1 MSKSRYLARRAGGD
15 DFLARALSGQH
26 GGKACRAGKIR
37 PMAKSLPNEIQLLP
51 SLLDRLLDDHP
62 EESREPAWREVQ
74 VVRLLKTS
82 LCRDLQNLLNASR
95 VLSVIPERYAA
106 LKTSLLKYGLPDLQS
121 MEVREDHDLGHLCRL
136 IEESIQAVEPRLQ
149 GVRVR
154 PVVDADDKKPIDR
167 RVRFEI
173 EAVLV
178 VEPLREPVL
187 FSSSLDVASGE
198 FAVEGGT

>member
-1 MSKSRYLARRAGGD
+1 
-15 DFLARALSGQH
+15 
-26 GGKACRAGKIR
+26 
-37 PMAKSLPNEIQLLP
+37 MAKSIPNEIQLLP

-62 EESREPAWREVQ
+62 EESREPAWRDVQ
-74 VVRLLKTS
+74 VIRVLKAS
-82 LCRDLQNLLNASR
+82 LCRDLQNLLNAHR
-95 VLSVIPERYAA
+95 MLATIPEVYSE
-106 LKTSLLKYGLPDLQS
+106 LKTSLLNYGLPDLQS
-121 MEVREDHDLGHLCRL
+121 MEVREDHDLGLLCRL
-136 IEESIQAVEPRLQ
+136 IEESIQAFEPRLQ

-154 PVVDADDKKPIDR
+154 PVIDAEGKKPIDR

-198 FAVEGGT
+198 FAGEGTK

>member
-1 MSKSRYLARRAGGD
+1 MVKS
-15 DFLARALSGQH
+15 
-26 GGKACRAGKIR
+26 I
-37 PMAKSLPNEIQLLP
+37 PNEIQLRP

-95 VLSVIPERYAA
+95 MLAVIPERYAA
-106 LKTSLLKYGLPDLQS
+106 LKTSLLNYGLPDLQS
-121 MEVREDHDLGHLCRL
+121 MEVREDHDLGLLCRL
-136 IEESIQAVEPRLQ
+136 IEESIQAFEPRLQ

-154 PVVDADDKKPIDR
+154 PVIDAEGKKPIDR

-198 FAVEGGT
+198 FAVEGAK

>member
-1 MSKSRYLARRAGGD
+1 
-15 DFLARALSGQH
+15 
-26 GGKACRAGKIR
+26 
-37 PMAKSLPNEIQLLP
+37 MAKSISSNEPQLLP

-62 EESREPAWREVQ
+62 EESREPAWRDVQ
-74 VVRLLKTS
+74 VVRVLKMS
-82 LCRDLQNLLNASR
+82 LCRDLQNLLNAHR
-95 VLSVIPERYAA
+95 LLAVIPDAYTD
-106 LKTSLLKYGLPDLQS
+106 LKTSLLNYGLPDLQS
-121 MEVREDHDLGHLCRL
+121 MEVREDHDLGLLCRL
-136 IEESIQAVEPRLQ
+136 IEESIQAFEPRLQ

-154 PVVDADDKKPIDR
+154 PVIDAEGKKPIDR

-198 FAVEGGT
+198 FAVEGAK

>member
-1 MSKSRYLARRAGGD
+1 MSKS
-15 DFLARALSGQH
+15 
-26 GGKACRAGKIR
+26 I
-37 PMAKSLPNEIQLLP
+37 PNEIQLLP

-74 VVRLLKTS
+74 VVRVLKAS
-82 LCRDLQNLLNASR
+82 LCRDLQNLLNAHR
-95 VLSVIPERYAA
+95 LLTTIPEVYSE
-106 LKTSLLKYGLPDLQS
+106 LKTSLLNYGLPDLQS
-121 MEVREDHDLGHLCRL
+121 MEVREDHDLGLLCRL
-136 IEESIQAVEPRLQ
+136 IEESIQAFEPRLQ

-154 PVVDADDKKPIDR
+154 PVIDAEGKKPIDR

-198 FAVEGGT
+198 FAVEGAK

>member
-1 MSKSRYLARRAGGD
+1 MSKS
-15 DFLARALSGQH
+15 
-26 GGKACRAGKIR
+26 I
-37 PMAKSLPNEIQLLP
+37 PNEIQLLP

-62 EESREPAWREVQ
+62 EETREPAWRDVQ
-74 VVRLLKTS
+74 VIRVLKAS
-82 LCRDLQNLLNASR
+82 LCRDLQNLLNAHR
-95 VLSVIPERYAA
+95 LLATIPEVYSE
-106 LKTSLLKYGLPDLQS
+106 LKTSLLNYGLPDLQS
-121 MEVREDHDLGHLCRL
+121 MEVREDHDLGLLCRL
-136 IEESIQAVEPRLQ
+136 IEESIQAFEPRLQ

-154 PVVDADDKKPIDR
+154 PVIDAEGKKPIDR

-198 FAVEGGT
+198 FAVEGAK

>member
-1 MSKSRYLARRAGGD
+1 
-15 DFLARALSGQH
+15 
-26 GGKACRAGKIR
+26 
-37 PMAKSLPNEIQLLP
+37 MAKSLPNEIQLLP

-95 VLSVIPERYAA
+95 MLAVIPERYAA
-106 LKTSLLKYGLPDLQS
+106 LKTSLLNYGLPDLQS

-136 IEESIQAVEPRLQ
+136 IEESIQAFEPRLQ

-198 FAVEGGT
+198 FAVEGGV

>member
-1 MSKSRYLARRAGGD
+1 
-15 DFLARALSGQH
+15 
-26 GGKACRAGKIR
+26 
-37 PMAKSLPNEIQLLP
+37 MAKSLPNEIPLLP

-95 VLSVIPERYAA
+95 MLSVIPERYAA
-106 LKTSLLKYGLPDLQS
+106 LKTSLLNYGLPDLQS

-136 IEESIQAVEPRLQ
+136 IEESIQAFEPRLQ

-154 PVVDADDKKPIDR
+154 PVIDADDKKPIDR

-198 FAVEGGT
+198 FAVEGGA

>member
-1 MSKSRYLARRAGGD
+1 
-15 DFLARALSGQH
+15 
-26 GGKACRAGKIR
+26 
-37 PMAKSLPNEIQLLP
+37 MAKSIPNEIQLLP
-51 SLLDRLLDDHP
+51 SLLDRLLDDYP
-62 EESREPAWREVQ
+62 EENREPAWREVQ

-82 LCRDLQNLLNASR
+82 LCRDLQNLLNAHR
-95 VLSVIPERYAA
+95 LLATIPEVYSE
-106 LKTSLLKYGLPDLQS
+106 LKTSLLNYGLPDLQS
-121 MEVREDHDLGHLCRL
+121 MEVREDHDLGLLCRL
-136 IEESIQAVEPRLQ
+136 IEESIQAFEPRLQ

-154 PVVDADDKKPIDR
+154 PVIDAEGKKPIDR

-198 FAVEGGT
+198 FAVEGAK

>member
-1 MSKSRYLARRAGGD
+1 
-15 DFLARALSGQH
+15 
-26 GGKACRAGKIR
+26 
-37 PMAKSLPNEIQLLP
+37 MAKSLPNEIQLLP

-106 LKTSLLKYGLPDLQS
+106 LKTSLLNYGLPDLQS
-121 MEVREDHDLGHLCRL
+121 IEVREDHDLGHLCRL
-136 IEESIQAVEPRLQ
+136 IEESSQAFEPRLQ

-187 FSSSLDVASGE
+187 FSSSLDIASGE
-198 FAVEGGT
+198 FAVEGGA

>member
-1 MSKSRYLARRAGGD
+1 
-15 DFLARALSGQH
+15 
-26 GGKACRAGKIR
+26 
-37 PMAKSLPNEIQLLP
+37 MAKSLPNEIQLLP

-106 LKTSLLKYGLPDLQS
+106 LKTSLLNYGLPDLQS
-121 MEVREDHDLGHLCRL
+121 IEVREDHDLGHLCRL
-136 IEESIQAVEPRLQ
+136 IEESIQAFEPRLQ

-187 FSSSLDVASGE
+187 FSSSLDIASGE
-198 FAVEGGT
+198 FAVEGGA

>member
-1 MSKSRYLARRAGGD
+1 
-15 DFLARALSGQH
+15 
-26 GGKACRAGKIR
+26 
-37 PMAKSLPNEIQLLP
+37 MAKSIPNEIQLLP
-51 SLLDRLLDDHP
+51 SLLDRLLDDYP

-82 LCRDLQNLLNASR
+82 LCRDLQNLLNAHR
-95 VLSVIPERYAA
+95 LLATIPEVYSE
-106 LKTSLLKYGLPDLQS
+106 LKTSLLNYGLPDLQS

-136 IEESIQAVEPRLQ
+136 IEESIQAFEPRLQ

-198 FAVEGGT
+198 FAVEGGA

>member
-1 MSKSRYLARRAGGD
+1 
-15 DFLARALSGQH
+15 
-26 GGKACRAGKIR
+26 
-37 PMAKSLPNEIQLLP
+37 MAKSIPNEFQLLP

-62 EESREPAWREVQ
+62 EETRESAWRDVQ
-74 VVRLLKTS
+74 VVRVLKAS
-82 LCRDLQNLLNASR
+82 LCRDLQNLLNAHR
-95 VLSVIPERYAA
+95 LLAVIPEAYTE
-106 LKTSLLKYGLPDLQS
+106 LKTSLLNYGLPDLQS
-121 MEVREDHDLGHLCRL
+121 MEVREDHDLGLLCRL
-136 IEESIQAVEPRLQ
+136 IEESIQAFEPRLQ

-154 PVVDADDKKPIDR
+154 PVIDAEGKKPIDR

-198 FAVEGGT
+198 FAVEGTK

>member
-1 MSKSRYLARRAGGD
+1 MSKS
-15 DFLARALSGQH
+15 
-26 GGKACRAGKIR
+26 I
-37 PMAKSLPNEIQLLP
+37 PNEIQLLP

-62 EESREPAWREVQ
+62 EESRESAWRDVQ
-74 VVRLLKTS
+74 VIRVLKMS
-82 LCRDLQNLLNASR
+82 LCRDLQNLLNAHR
-95 VLSVIPERYAA
+95 LLAAIPEVYSE
-106 LKTSLLKYGLPDLQS
+106 LKTSLLNYGLPDLQS
-121 MEVREDHDLGHLCRL
+121 MEVREDHDLGLLCRL
-136 IEESIQAVEPRLQ
+136 IEESIQAFEPRLQ

-154 PVVDADDKKPIDR
+154 PVIEAEGKKPIDR

-198 FAVEGGT
+198 FAVEGTS

>member
-1 MSKSRYLARRAGGD
+1 
-15 DFLARALSGQH
+15 
-26 GGKACRAGKIR
+26 
-37 PMAKSLPNEIQLLP
+37 MAKSIPNEIQLLP

-74 VVRLLKTS
+74 VVRVLKAS
-82 LCRDLQNLLNASR
+82 LCRDLQNLLNAHR
-95 VLSVIPERYAA
+95 LLAVIPEAYTE
-106 LKTSLLKYGLPDLQS
+106 LKTSLLNYGLPDLQS
-121 MEVREDHDLGHLCRL
+121 MEVREDHDLGLLCRL
-136 IEESIQAVEPRLQ
+136 IEESIQAFEPRLQ

-154 PVVDADDKKPIDR
+154 PVIDAEGKKPIDR

-198 FAVEGGT
+198 FAVEGAK

>member
-1 MSKSRYLARRAGGD
+1 
-15 DFLARALSGQH
+15 
-26 GGKACRAGKIR
+26 
-37 PMAKSLPNEIQLLP
+37 MAKSIPNEIQLLP

-62 EESREPAWREVQ
+62 EDSREPAWRDVQ
-74 VVRLLKTS
+74 VIRVLKAS
-82 LCRDLQNLLNASR
+82 LCRDLQNLLNAHR
-95 VLSVIPERYAA
+95 LLATIPEVYSE
-106 LKTSLLKYGLPDLQS
+106 LKTSLLNYGLPDLQS
-121 MEVREDHDLGHLCRL
+121 MEVREDHDLGLLCRL
-136 IEESIQAVEPRLQ
+136 IEESIQAFEPRLQ

-154 PVVDADDKKPIDR
+154 PVIDAEGKKPIDR

-198 FAVEGGT
+198 FAVEGAK

>member
-1 MSKSRYLARRAGGD
+1 MT
-15 DFLARALSGQH
+15 
-26 GGKACRAGKIR
+26 
-37 PMAKSLPNEIQLLP
+37 KSLPNEIQLLP

-95 VLSVIPERYAA
+95 MLSVIPERYAA
-106 LKTSLLKYGLPDLQS
+106 LKTSLLNYGLPDLQS
-121 MEVREDHDLGHLCRL
+121 MEVREDHDLGRLCRL
-136 IEESIQAVEPRLQ
+136 IEESIQAFEPRLR

-198 FAVEGGT
+198 FAVEGGP

>member
-1 MSKSRYLARRAGGD
+1 
-15 DFLARALSGQH
+15 
-26 GGKACRAGKIR
+26 
-37 PMAKSLPNEIQLLP
+37 MAKSIPNEIQLLP

-74 VVRLLKTS
+74 VVRVLKTS
-82 LCRDLQNLLNASR
+82 LCRDLQNLLNAHR
-95 VLSVIPERYAA
+95 LLATIPEVYSE
-106 LKTSLLKYGLPDLQS
+106 LKTSLLNYGLPDLQS
-121 MEVREDHDLGHLCRL
+121 MEVREDHDLGLLCRL
-136 IEESIQAVEPRLQ
+136 IEESIQAFEPRLQ

-154 PVVDADDKKPIDR
+154 PVIDAEGKKPLDR

-198 FAVEGGT
+198 FAVEGAK

>member
-1 MSKSRYLARRAGGD
+1 
-15 DFLARALSGQH
+15 
-26 GGKACRAGKIR
+26 
-37 PMAKSLPNEIQLLP
+37 MAKSLPNEIQLLP

-95 VLSVIPERYAA
+95 MLAVIPERYAA
-106 LKTSLLKYGLPDLQS
+106 LKTSLLNYGLPDLQS

-136 IEESIQAVEPRLQ
+136 IEESIQAFEPRLQ

-154 PVVDADDKKPIDR
+154 PVIDADDKKPIDR

-198 FAVEGGT
+198 FAVEGGR

>member
-1 MSKSRYLARRAGGD
+1 MSKS
-15 DFLARALSGQH
+15 
-26 GGKACRAGKIR
+26 I
-37 PMAKSLPNEIQLLP
+37 PNEIQLLP

-62 EESREPAWREVQ
+62 EESREPAWRDVQ
-74 VVRLLKTS
+74 VIRVLKVS
-82 LCRDLQNLLNASR
+82 LCRDLQNLLNAHR
-95 VLSVIPERYAA
+95 LLTTIPEVYSE
-106 LKTSLLKYGLPDLQS
+106 LKTSLLNYGLPDLQS
-121 MEVREDHDLGHLCRL
+121 MEVREDHDLGLLCRL
-136 IEESIQAVEPRLQ
+136 IEESIQAFEPRLQ

-154 PVVDADDKKPIDR
+154 PVIDAEGKKPIDR

-198 FAVEGGT
+198 FAVEGTK

>member
-1 MSKSRYLARRAGGD
+1 MSKS
-15 DFLARALSGQH
+15 
-26 GGKACRAGKIR
+26 I
-37 PMAKSLPNEIQLLP
+37 PNEIQLLP

-62 EESREPAWREVQ
+62 EESREPAWRDVQ
-74 VVRLLKTS
+74 VIRVLKAS
-82 LCRDLQNLLNASR
+82 LCRDLQNLLNAHR
-95 VLSVIPERYAA
+95 LLAVIPEAYTE
-106 LKTSLLKYGLPDLQS
+106 LKTSLLNYGLPDLQS
-121 MEVREDHDLGHLCRL
+121 MEVREDHDLGLLCRL
-136 IEESIQAVEPRLQ
+136 IEESIQAFEPRLQ

-154 PVVDADDKKPIDR
+154 PVIEAEGKKPIDR

-198 FAVEGGT
+198 FAVEGTK

>member
-1 MSKSRYLARRAGGD
+1 MAWLRYLAHPAGGD
-15 DFLARALSGQH
+15 DVVAGALSGPH
-26 GGKACRAGKIR
+26 GGKAGHEGKIQA
-37 PMAKSLPNEIQLLP
+37 MSKSITNEIQLLP

-95 VLSVIPERYAA
+95 MLSVIPERYAA
-106 LKTSLLKYGLPDLQS
+106 LKTSLLNYGLPDLQS

-136 IEESIQAVEPRLQ
+136 IEESIQAFEPRLQ

-198 FAVEGGT
+198 FAVEGGA

>member
-1 MSKSRYLARRAGGD
+1 
-15 DFLARALSGQH
+15 
-26 GGKACRAGKIR
+26 
-37 PMAKSLPNEIQLLP
+37 MAKSIPNEIQLLP

-62 EESREPAWREVQ
+62 EETREPAWREVQ
-74 VVRLLKTS
+74 VVRVLKAS
-82 LCRDLQNLLNASR
+82 LCRDLQNLLNAHR
-95 VLSVIPERYAA
+95 LLTTIPEVYSE
-106 LKTSLLKYGLPDLQS
+106 LKTSLLNYGLPDLQS
-121 MEVREDHDLGHLCRL
+121 MEVREDHDLGLLCRL
-136 IEESIQAVEPRLQ
+136 IEESIQAFEPRLQ

-154 PVVDADDKKPIDR
+154 PVIDAEGKKPIDR

-198 FAVEGGT
+198 FAVEGAK

>member
-1 MSKSRYLARRAGGD
+1 MV
-15 DFLARALSGQH
+15 
-26 GGKACRAGKIR
+26 
-37 PMAKSLPNEIQLLP
+37 KSLPNEIQLLP

-62 EESREPAWREVQ
+62 EEGREPAWREVQ

-106 LKTSLLKYGLPDLQS
+106 LKTSLLNYGLPDLQS

-136 IEESIQAVEPRLQ
+136 IEESIQAFEPRLQ

-198 FAVEGGT
+198 FAVEGGA

>member
-1 MSKSRYLARRAGGD
+1 
-15 DFLARALSGQH
+15 
-26 GGKACRAGKIR
+26 
-37 PMAKSLPNEIQLLP
+37 MAKSIPNEIQLLP

-74 VVRLLKTS
+74 VVRVLKTS
-82 LCRDLQNLLNASR
+82 LCRDLQNLLNAHR
-95 VLSVIPERYAA
+95 LLAAIPDVYAE
-106 LKTSLLKYGLPDLQS
+106 LKTSLLNYGLPDLQS
-121 MEVREDHDLGHLCRL
+121 MEVREDHDLGLLCRL
-136 IEESIQAVEPRLQ
+136 IEEAVQAFEPRLQ

-154 PVVDADDKKPIDR
+154 PVIDAEGKKPIDR

-198 FAVEGGT
+198 FAVEGAK